1 MTTPA
6 TTTATPNIANEIQ
19 KQVSEKRPF
28 SLTRFLTDRRFLYFV
43 SLTAFF
49 GIWKYIDYTQV
60 LGNGIAAPDAVVAQI
75 WKLANKT
82 IAGKSL
88 WGHIWAS
95 TYRIIIGFS
104 IAAAI
109 AVPLG
114 VLMALNRYV
123 NAIVKP
129 VFDLI
134 KPMPPFAW
142 ISCAIL
148 WFGIDEPSKI
158 FIIVVGTFVP
168 CLLNAYMG
176 IRLIEPQLYD
186 VIRMLGGNRR
196 DEILQV
202 GFPAAFPAIFAGLQI
217 SLSCAWTCVL
227 SAELVSA
234 RSGLGFIIIQGMQL
248 SRPSMVLAGMVVLAF
263 VAWATTLLITGLEKK
278 LCPWKREAVQM

>member
-1 MTTPA
+1 MTSG
-6 TTTATPNIANEIQ
+6 TTTSIANEVQ
-19 KQVSEKRPF
+19 AEVKERRPF
-28 SLTRFLTDRRFLYFV
+28 SLAAFLKNRWFLYVV

-49 GIWKYIDYTQV
+49 GIWKYVDYTGI
-60 LGNGIAAPDAVVAQI
+60 LGNGIAAPEAVVIQI
-75 WKLANKT
+75 YKLLNDT

-95 TYRIIIGFS
+95 TYRVLIGFA
-104 IAAAI
+104 IASAI

-114 VLMALNRYV
+114 ILMALNRYI

-129 VFDLI
+129 VFDLL

-168 CLLNAYMG
+168 CLLNSYMG

-186 VIRMLGGNRR
+186 VIRVLGGNRR

-217 SLSCAWTCVL
+217 SVSIAWTCVL

-248 SRPSMVLAGMVVLAF
+248 SRPALVLAGMVVLAL
-263 VAWATTLLITGLEKK
+263 VAWGTTLLVTGLEKI
-278 LCPWKREAVQM
+278 LCPWKREAIQM

>member
-1 MTTPA
+1 MA
-6 TTTATPNIANEIQ
+6 TATSTIANEIQ
-19 KQVSEKRPF
+19 LEVKERRPF
-28 SLTRFLTDRRFLYFV
+28 SLRAFLMNRWFLYAV
-43 SLTAFF
+43 SLVSFF
-49 GIWKYIDYTQV
+49 SLWTYVDFTGV
-60 LGNGIAAPDAVVAQI
+60 LGNGIASPYAVVLQI
-75 WKLANKT
+75 IRLMGDT

-95 TYRIIIGFS
+95 THRVIIGFT
-104 IAAAI
+104 IAASI

-114 VLMALNRYV
+114 ILMALNRYI

-129 VFDLI
+129 VFDLL

-168 CLLNAYMG
+168 CLLNSYMG

-186 VIRMLGGNRR
+186 VIRMLGGNRK

-217 SLSCAWTCVL
+217 SLSIAWTCVL

-234 RSGLGFIIIQGMQL
+234 RSGLGFVIIQGMQL
-248 SRPSMVLAGMVVLAF
+248 SRPALVLAGIVVLAF
-263 VAWATTLLITGLEKK
+263 VAWATTLLVTYLEKV
-278 LCPWKREAVQM
+278 LCPWKREAIAL

>member
-1 MTTPA
+1 METNAA
-6 TTTATPNIANEIQ
+6 TSTIANEIQ
-19 KQVSEKRPF
+19 KEVKEKHPF
-28 SLTRFLTDRRFLYFV
+28 SIVAFMKNRWFLYCV
-43 SLTAFF
+43 SVVAFF
-49 GIWKYIDYTQV
+49 SIWKYVDYTRV
-60 LGNGIAAPDAVVAQI
+60 LGNGIAAPDAVVVQI
-75 WKLANKT
+75 YKLLNDT

-95 TYRIIIGFS
+95 TYRVMIGFS
-104 IAAAI
+104 IASVI

-114 VLMALNRYV
+114 IVMALNRYV
-123 NAIVKP
+123 NAVVKP
-129 VFDLI
+129 VFDLL

-168 CLLNAYMG
+168 CLLNSYMG

-217 SLSCAWTCVL
+217 SVSIAWTCVL

-248 SRPSMVLAGMVVLAF
+248 SKPALVLAGMVVLAF
-263 VAWATTLLITGLEKK
+263 VAWACTLFVTGLEKV
-278 LCPWKREAVQM
+278 LCPWKREAIDM

>member
-1 MTTPA
+1 MA
-6 TTTATPNIANEIQ
+6 TATSTIANEIQ
-19 KQVSEKRPF
+19 MEVKERRPF
-28 SLTRFLTDRRFLYFV
+28 SLRAFLMNPWLLYAV
-43 SLTAFF
+43 SLIAFF
-49 GIWKYIDYTQV
+49 GLWTYVDYTGV
-60 LGNGIAAPDAVVAQI
+60 LGNGIASPWAVVLQI
-75 WKLANKT
+75 IRLMGDT

-95 TYRIIIGFS
+95 THRVLIGFS
-104 IAAAI
+104 IAASI

-114 VLMALNRYV
+114 IIMALNRYV

-129 VFDLI
+129 VFDLL

-148 WFGIDEPSKI
+148 WFGIGEPSKV

-168 CLLNAYMG
+168 CLLNSYMG

-186 VIRMLGGNRR
+186 VIRMLGGNRK

-217 SLSCAWTCVL
+217 SLSIAWTCVL

-234 RSGLGFIIIQGMQL
+234 RSGLGFVIIQGMQL
-248 SRPSMVLAGMVVLAF
+248 SRPALVLAGMVVLAF
-263 VAWATTLLITGLEKK
+263 VAWATTLLVTYLEKI
-278 LCPWKREAVQM
+278 LCPWKREAIAL

>member
-1 MTTPA
+1 MA
-6 TTTATPNIANEIQ
+6 TSTIANEIQ
-19 KQVSEKRPF
+19 LEVKERRPF
-28 SLTRFLTDRRFLYFV
+28 SLKLVLMNRWFLYSV
-43 SLTAFF
+43 SIISFF
-49 GIWKYIDYTQV
+49 GIWTYVDYTRV
-60 LGNGIAAPDAVVAQI
+60 LGNGIAAPWAVLVEI
-75 WKLANKT
+75 FRLTGDT

-95 TYRIIIGFS
+95 TYRVLIGFS

-114 VLMALNRYV
+114 ILMALNRYI

-129 VFDLI
+129 VFDLL

-168 CLLNAYMG
+168 CLLNSYMG

-217 SLSCAWTCVL
+217 SLSIAWTCVL

-234 RSGLGFIIIQGMQL
+234 RSGLGFVIIQGMQL
-248 SRPSMVLAGMVVLAF
+248 SKPALVLAGMVVLAF
-263 VAWATTLLITGLEKK
+263 VAWATTLLVTYLEKF
-278 LCPWKREAVQM
+278 LCPWKREAVAL

>member
-1 MTTPA
+1 MTAGTSS
-6 TTTATPNIANEIQ
+6 IANEIVLEV
-19 KQVSEKRPF
+19 KEKRAF
-28 SLTRFLTDRRFLYFV
+28 SLLSLARNRWFLYAV
-43 SLTAFF
+43 SLCGFF
-49 GIWKYIDYTQV
+49 GLWKYVDYTGV
-60 LGNGIAAPDAVVAQI
+60 LGNGIAAPDAVVVQI
-75 WKLANKT
+75 YMLLTDT

-95 TYRIIIGFS
+95 TYRVMIGFS
-104 IAAAI
+104 IACAI

-114 VLMALNRYV
+114 ILMALNRYI

-129 VFDLI
+129 VFDLL

-168 CLLNAYMG
+168 CLLNSYMG

-196 DEILQV
+196 DEIFQV

-217 SLSCAWTCVL
+217 SVSIAWTCVL

-248 SRPSMVLAGMVVLAF
+248 SRPALVLAGMVVLAF
-263 VAWATTLLITGLEKK
+263 VAWATTLLVTGLEKF
-278 LCPWKREAVQM
+278 LCPWKRVATQM

>member
-1 MTTPA
+1 MA
-6 TTTATPNIANEIQ
+6 TSTIANEIQ
-19 KQVSEKRPF
+19 LEVKERRPF
-28 SLTRFLTDRRFLYFV
+28 SLKLVLMNRWFLYSV
-43 SLTAFF
+43 SIISFF
-49 GIWKYIDYTQV
+49 GIWTYVDYTRV
-60 LGNGIAAPDAVVAQI
+60 LGNGIAAPWAVLVEI
-75 WKLANKT
+75 FRLTGDT

-95 TYRIIIGFS
+95 TYRVLIGFS

-114 VLMALNRYV
+114 ILMALNRYI

-129 VFDLI
+129 VFDLL

-168 CLLNAYMG
+168 CLLNSYMG

-217 SLSCAWTCVL
+217 SLSIAWTCVL

-234 RSGLGFIIIQGMQL
+234 RSGLGFVIIQGMQL
-248 SRPSMVLAGMVVLAF
+248 SKPALVLAGMVVLAF
-263 VAWATTLLITGLEKK
+263 VAWATTLLVTYLEKY
-278 LCPWKREAVQM
+278 LCPWKREAVGL

>member
-1 MTTPA
+1 MTA
-6 TTTATPNIANEIQ
+6 GTTTSIANEVQ
-19 KQVSEKRPF
+19 AEVKERRPF
-28 SLTRFLTDRRFLYFV
+28 SIVALLKNRWFLYAV
-43 SLTAFF
+43 SLTSFF
-49 GIWKYIDYTQV
+49 GIWKFVDYSGV
-60 LGNGIAAPDAVVAQI
+60 LGNGIAAPDAVVVQI
-75 WKLANKT
+75 YKLLNDT

-95 TYRIIIGFS
+95 TYRVLIGFA
-104 IAAAI
+104 IASAI

-114 VLMALNRYV
+114 ILMALNRYI

-129 VFDLI
+129 VFDLL

-168 CLLNAYMG
+168 CLLNSYMG

-186 VIRMLGGNRR
+186 VIRVLGGNRR

-217 SLSCAWTCVL
+217 SVSIAWTCVL

-248 SRPSMVLAGMVVLAF
+248 SRPALVLAGMVVLAI
-263 VAWATTLLITGLEKK
+263 VAWGTTLLVTGLEKV
-278 LCPWKREAVQM
+278 LCPWKREAIQM

>member
-1 MTTPA
+1 MTAGTSS
-6 TTTATPNIANEIQ
+6 IANEIVLEV
-19 KQVSEKRPF
+19 KERRTF
-28 SLTRFLTDRRFLYFV
+28 SFAALAKNRWFLYAV
-43 SLTAFF
+43 SLSAFF
-49 GIWKYIDYTQV
+49 GLWKYVDYTGV
-60 LGNGIAAPDAVVAQI
+60 LGNGIAAPDAVVVQI
-75 WKLANKT
+75 YLLLTDT

-95 TYRIIIGFS
+95 TYRVLIGFS
-104 IAAAI
+104 IACAI

-114 VLMALNRYV
+114 ILMALNRYI
-123 NAIVKP
+123 NAVVKP
-129 VFDLI
+129 VFDLL

-168 CLLNAYMG
+168 CLLNSYMG

-196 DEILQV
+196 DEIFQV

-217 SLSCAWTCVL
+217 SVSIAWTCVL

-248 SRPSMVLAGMVVLAF
+248 SRPALVLAGMVVLAF
-263 VAWATTLLITGLEKK
+263 VAWGTTLLVTGLEKY
-278 LCPWKREAVQM
+278 LCPWKRVATQM

>member
-1 MTTPA
+1 MA
-6 TTTATPNIANEIQ
+6 TATSTIANEIQ
-19 KQVSEKRPF
+19 MEVKERRPF
-28 SLTRFLTDRRFLYFV
+28 SLRAFLMNRWLLYAV
-43 SLTAFF
+43 SLISFF
-49 GIWKYIDYTQV
+49 GIWTYVDYSGI
-60 LGNGIAAPDAVVAQI
+60 LGNGIASPWAVVLQI
-75 WKLANKT
+75 IRLMGDT

-95 TYRIIIGFS
+95 THRVLIGFS
-104 IAAAI
+104 IAASI

-114 VLMALNRYV
+114 ILMALNRYI

-129 VFDLI
+129 VFDLL

-148 WFGIDEPSKI
+148 WFGIGEPSKV

-168 CLLNAYMG
+168 CLLNSYMG

-186 VIRMLGGNRR
+186 VIRMLGGNRK

-217 SLSCAWTCVL
+217 SLSIAWTCVL

-234 RSGLGFIIIQGMQL
+234 RSGLGFVIIQGMQL
-248 SRPSMVLAGMVVLAF
+248 SKPALVLAGMVVLAF
-263 VAWATTLLITGLEKK
+263 VAWATTLLVTYLEKI
-278 LCPWKREAVQM
+278 LCPWKREAIAL

>member
-1 MTTPA
+1 MTTAAA
-6 TTTATPNIANEIQ
+6 TSSVANEIQ
-19 KQVSEKRPF
+19 EEVRERRPF
-28 SLTRFLTDRRFLYFV
+28 SLRAFLKNRWFLYGV
-43 SLTAFF
+43 SLVSFF
-49 GIWKYIDYTQV
+49 SIWKYVDHTHV
-60 LGNGIAAPDAVVAQI
+60 LGNGIAPPEAVVVQI
-75 WKLANKT
+75 FKLLTDT

-95 TYRIIIGFS
+95 TYRVLVGFC
-104 IAAAI
+104 IASVI

-114 VLMALNRYV
+114 ILMALNRYI

-129 VFDLI
+129 IFDLL

-158 FIIVVGTFVP
+158 FIIIVGTFVP
-168 CLLNAYMG
+168 CLLNSYMG

-217 SLSCAWTCVL
+217 SVSIAWTCVL

-248 SRPSMVLAGMVVLAF
+248 SKPAMVLAGMVVLAF
-263 VAWATTLLITGLEKK
+263 VAWACTLLVTGLEKI
-278 LCPWKREAVQM
+278 LCPWKREAINM

>member
-1 MTTPA
+1 MATSSA
-6 TTTATPNIANEIQ
+6 TTNSNIANEVQ
-19 KQVSEKRPF
+19 NQVRERRPF
-28 SLTRFLTDRRFLYFV
+28 SWTRLLKDRRFLYLI

-49 GIWKYIDYTQV
+49 GIWKYVDSTKI
-60 LGNGIAAPDAVVAQI
+60 LGNGIAAPDAVVVQI
-75 WKLANKT
+75 WKLANGT

-88 WGHIWAS
+88 WGHIWDS

-104 IAAAI
+104 IAAVI

-114 VLMALNRYV
+114 VFMALNRYV

-168 CLLNAYMG
+168 CLLNSYMG

-186 VIRMLGGNRR
+186 VIRMLGGNRK

-227 SAELVSA
+227 SAELVSS

-248 SRPSMVLAGMVVLAF
+248 SRPAMVLAGMVVLAF
-263 VAWATTLLITGLEKK
+263 VAWATTLLVTYLEKV
-278 LCPWKREAVQM
+278 LCPWKRDAVAS

>member
-1 MTTPA
+1 MA
-6 TTTATPNIANEIQ
+6 TVTATSNIANEVQ
-19 KQVSEKRPF
+19 KEVKEKRPF
-28 SLTRFLTDRRFLYFV
+28 SLAAFLKNRWFLYAV
-43 SLTAFF
+43 SVTAFF
-49 GIWKYIDYTQV
+49 SIWKYVDHTRV
-60 LGNGIAAPDAVVAQI
+60 LGNGIAAPDAVVVQI
-75 WKLANKT
+75 YKLLTDT

-95 TYRIIIGFS
+95 THRVLIGFS
-104 IAAAI
+104 IASAI

-114 VLMALNRYV
+114 ILMALNRYI

-129 VFDLI
+129 VFDLL

-148 WFGIDEPSKI
+148 WFGIDEPSKV
-158 FIIVVGTFVP
+158 FIIIVGTFVP
-168 CLLNAYMG
+168 CLLNSYMG

-217 SLSCAWTCVL
+217 SVSIAWTCVL

-248 SRPSMVLAGMVVLAF
+248 SRPALVLAGMVVLAI
-263 VAWATTLLITGLEKK
+263 VAWACTLLVTGLEKI
-278 LCPWKREAVQM
+278 LCPWKREAIEM

>member
-1 MTTPA
+1 MA
-6 TTTATPNIANEIQ
+6 TATSTIANEIQ
-19 KQVSEKRPF
+19 LEVKERRPF
-28 SLTRFLTDRRFLYFV
+28 SLRAFLMNRWFLYAV
-43 SLTAFF
+43 SLVSFF
-49 GIWKYIDYTQV
+49 SLWTYVDFTGV
-60 LGNGIAAPDAVVAQI
+60 LGNGIASPYAVVLQI
-75 WKLANKT
+75 IRLMGDT

-95 TYRIIIGFS
+95 THRVIIGFT
-104 IAAAI
+104 IAASI

-114 VLMALNRYV
+114 ILMALNRYI

-129 VFDLI
+129 VFDLL

-168 CLLNAYMG
+168 CLLNSYMG

-186 VIRMLGGNRR
+186 VIRMLGGNRK

-217 SLSCAWTCVL
+217 SLSIAWTCVL

-234 RSGLGFIIIQGMQL
+234 RSGLGFVIIQGMQL
-248 SRPSMVLAGMVVLAF
+248 SRPALVLAGMVVLAF
-263 VAWATTLLITGLEKK
+263 VAWATTLLVTYLEKV
-278 LCPWKREAVQM
+278 LCPWKREAIAL

>member
-1 MTTPA
+1 MA
-6 TTTATPNIANEIQ
+6 TTTATSNIANEIQ
-19 KQVSEKRPF
+19 SEVSEKRPF
-28 SLTRFLTDRRFLYFV
+28 SIVAFLKNRWFLYAV
-43 SLTAFF
+43 SVTSFF
-49 GIWKYIDYTQV
+49 GIWKYVDYSGV
-60 LGNGIAAPDAVVAQI
+60 LGNGIAAPDAVVVQI
-75 WKLANKT
+75 YKLMNDT

-95 TYRIIIGFS
+95 TYRVLIGFT
-104 IAAAI
+104 IASAI

-114 VLMALNRYV
+114 IMMALNRYV

-158 FIIVVGTFVP
+158 FIIIVGTFVP
-168 CLLNAYMG
+168 CLLNSYMG

-217 SLSCAWTCVL
+217 SVSIAWTCVL

-248 SRPSMVLAGMVVLAF
+248 SRPALVLAGMVVLAF
-263 VAWATTLLITGLEKK
+263 VAWACTLLVTGLEKF
-278 LCPWKREAVQM
+278 LCPWKREAIQM

>member
-1 MTTPA
+1 MTTLDA
-6 TTTATPNIANEIQ
+6 SIANEVQ
-19 KQVSEKRPF
+19 KEVKERRPF
-28 SLTRFLTDRRFLYFV
+28 SLTAFLKNRWFLYGV
-43 SLTAFF
+43 SLFFFF
-49 GIWKYIDYTQV
+49 GIWKYVDYTQV
-60 LGNGIAAPDAVVAQI
+60 LGNGIAPPEAVVVQI
-75 WKLANKT
+75 FRLLNDT
-82 IAGKSL
+82 IAGKGL

-95 TYRIIIGFS
+95 TYRVIIGFA
-104 IAAAI
+104 IASAI

-114 VLMALNRYV
+114 ILMALNRYI

-129 VFDLI
+129 VFDLL

-168 CLLNAYMG
+168 CLLNSYMG

-217 SLSCAWTCVL
+217 SVSIAWTCVL

-248 SRPSMVLAGMVVLAF
+248 SKPALVLAGMVVLAI
-263 VAWATTLLITGLEKK
+263 VAWATTLLITGLEKI
-278 LCPWKREAVQM
+278 LCPWKREVISA

>member
-1 MTTPA
+1 MTA
-6 TTTATPNIANEIQ
+6 GSSSIANEIQ
-19 KQVSEKRPF
+19 LEVKERRPF
-28 SLTRFLTDRRFLYFV
+28 SIIALMKNRWFLYVV
-43 SLTAFF
+43 SLVAFF
-49 GIWKYIDYTQV
+49 GIWKYVDYTKV
-60 LGNGIAAPDAVVAQI
+60 LGNGIAAPDAVVVQI
-75 WKLANKT
+75 YMLLTDT

-95 TYRIIIGFS
+95 TYRVLIGFS
-104 IAAAI
+104 IASVI

-114 VLMALNRYV
+114 ILMALNRYI

-129 VFDLI
+129 VFDLL

-168 CLLNAYMG
+168 CLLNSYMG

-217 SLSCAWTCVL
+217 SVSIAWTCVL

-248 SRPSMVLAGMVVLAF
+248 SRPALVLAGMVVLAF
-263 VAWATTLLITGLEKK
+263 VAWGTTLLVTGLEKV